1 MPRVRHVP
9 QRQCVTCRQVRPK
22 RELLRVVRT
31 PTGEVRVDATG
42 KVAGRGAYVCPSEA
56 CAESAVRDGRL
67 QRALEVP
74 IPEDVTA
81 ALRVAVAQ
89 AQRARTPGAQ

>member
-9 QRQCVTCRQVRPK
+9 QRQCVACRQVRPK

-31 PTGEVRVDATG
+31 PTGEVRVDTTG

-56 CAESAVRDGRL
+56 CAESAVREGRL

-81 ALRVAVAQ
+81 ALRVVVTQ